1 MAEFHLKP
9 VENLDLN
16 ESERVELLQEIVCNQ
31 SEMIAMYKEILRLS
45 SESTKLITRA
55 RELGAK
61 I

>member
-1 MAEFHLKP
+1 MAEFHLEP